1 MLLFEITRTI
11 TFSVFT
17 TQNTESKND
26 LKSYR
31 NTGFVEEINP
41 KDKYILLSEV

>member
-1 MLLFEITRTI
+1 LKLQEPSLFLYLQNKITE
-11 TFSVFT
+11 F
-17 TQNTESKND
+17 KND

-31 NTGFVEEINP
+31 NTGFIDEINP